1 MDIIMPRIGETVEE
15 GTIIKWL
22 KKIGDQVSEGEIIC
36 EIETSKSIMELPSSI
51 KGILKEIKV
60 NAGETVAVG
69 TLLAVIE

>member
-36 EIETSKSIMELPSSI
+36 EIETSKSTMELPSSI

>member
-1 MDIIMPRIGETVEE
+1 MPRIGETVEE

-36 EIETSKSIMELPSSI
+36 EIETSKSTMELPSSI

-60 NAGETVAVG
+60 NAGESVAVG